1 MPTFMQPNKKI
12 RILRF
17 IVSSIIHNIIV
28 SAKLLYFFDYPIS
41 NDNSND
47 DLMPISY
54 DIGSRIQLISAF
66 GKTYKSKKCFVVSS
80 FNANFTQE
88 TETIE
93 YGKKTISTWNADFR
107 TCT

>member
-1 MPTFMQPNKKI
+1 
-12 RILRF
+12 
-17 IVSSIIHNIIV
+17 
-28 SAKLLYFFDYPIS
+28 
-41 NDNSND
+41 
-47 DLMPISY
+47 MPISY

-93 YGKKTISTWNADFR
+93 YGKKIISTWNADFR

>member
-1 MPTFMQPNKKI
+1 MQNYCI
-12 RILRF
+12 
-17 IVSSIIHNIIV
+17 
-28 SAKLLYFFDYPIS
+28 FFDYPIS
-41 NDNSND
+41 NANSKD

-54 DIGSRIQLISAF
+54 DIGCRIQLISAF

-80 FNANFTQE
+80 INANFTQE
-88 TETIE
+88 TEIIE

>member
-1 MPTFMQPNKKI
+1 
-12 RILRF
+12 
-17 IVSSIIHNIIV
+17 
-28 SAKLLYFFDYPIS
+28 
-41 NDNSND
+41 
-47 DLMPISY
+47 MPISY

-93 YGKKTISTWNADFR
+93 YGKKTISTWNADL
-107 TCT
+107 

>member
-1 MPTFMQPNKKI
+1 MPTFMQLNKKI

-17 IVSSIIHNIIV
+17 IVTIIHYVIV

-41 NDNSND
+41 NDNSYD